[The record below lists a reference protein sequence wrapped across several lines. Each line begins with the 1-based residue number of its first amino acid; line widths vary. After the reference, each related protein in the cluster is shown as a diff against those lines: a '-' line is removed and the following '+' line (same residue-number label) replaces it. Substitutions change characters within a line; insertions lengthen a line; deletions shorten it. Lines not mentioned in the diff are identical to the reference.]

1 VKTILFAIITLV
13 ASNQAIAEAVETSFR
28 ADALARAEAV
38 EIGERSDVHAAN
50 LDPAKEAAI
59 RKLLEQ
65 QGIKDTF
72 ERVVSQIVENAGPQV
87 SANLPP
93 GKYREK
99 LVKLFVARLKKKIS
113 SDEILNLAVG
123 AYDRHFT
130 KSEID
135 GLVSFYGTQLG
146 RKAISVRN
154 EVLAET
160 ESGVERLGNRWGK
173 DAMAEV
179 LEENPDLSR
188 EMQAAGSADSKR

>member
-1 VKTILFAIITLV
+1 
-13 ASNQAIAEAVETSFR
+13 
-28 ADALARAEAV
+28 
-38 EIGERSDVHAAN
+38 
-50 LDPAKEAAI
+50 
-59 RKLLEQ
+59 
-65 QGIKDTF
+65 
-72 ERVVSQIVENAGPQV
+72 
-87 SANLPP
+87 
-93 GKYREK
+93 
-99 LVKLFVARLKKKIS
+99 RLKKKIS

>member
-1 VKTILFAIITLV
+1 MKTILFAIITLV

-93 GKYREK
+93 GKYRLEVRYSSG
-99 LVKLFVARLKKKIS
+99 LRRGREFVVADTPLRGTI
-113 SDEILNLAVG
+113 D
-123 AYDRHFT
+123 DRT
-130 KSEID
+130 P
-135 GLVSFYGTQLG
+135 
-146 RKAISVRN
+146 
-154 EVLAET
+154 EV
-160 ESGVERLGNRWGK
+160 
-173 DAMAEV
+173 
-179 LEENPDLSR
+179 P
-188 EMQAAGSADSKR
+188 